1 MIVIMGVVLLLVAG
15 GVAFSA
21 LASNMGSD
29 HVMGV
34 DFQILGL
41 QLTGL
46 SSGQVFLFGL
56 VVGFVGMLGLAMI
69 YSTFGRR
76 LARRRARREMTA
88 APERPPEAASQ

>member
-1 MIVIMGVVLLLVAG
+1 MIVIIGVILLLVAG

-21 LASNMGSD
+21 VVSNMGSD

-41 QLTGL
+41 QLSGL

-76 LARRRARREMTA
+76 MARRRARREISATQ
-88 APERPPEAASQ
+88 ERPPDAATQ